1 MVIKSSK
8 SDLINTNISN
18 KSSILVIDDNSTN
31 LSLAANALENYGFN
45 VLIASDSLSGIKRAK
60 FARPD
65 LILLDILMPEIDGF
79 ETCRRLK
86 GDEKTKNIPVIFMT
100 ALTHSEYKVKGFEV
114 GAVDYVTKPIQIE
127 EVLARVNLH
136 LQLYLLTQK
145 LEQKV
150 EERTTKLNRTLQEL
164 QESQLQLVQ
173 SEKMSSLGLLLAGIT
188 HEIKNPL
195 GFIAGN
201 LEHTEVAVKELIE
214 YLKLYQE
221 TFPQP
226 GKFVQEKAEEI
237 ELEYLLT
244 DLPKMLISMKEGIG
258 KIQEISRSMQTLSRV
273 DRNKKVTFNLHEG
286 IDSTLMI
293 LKHRLK
299 ANEYRSGINVIK
311 NYGNIPLILGF
322 PGQLNQVFMNLIAN
336 AIDVFDEVTSDQTKS
351 DDLIV
356 EISTEI
362 SLDSQEVM
370 IKIQDNGYGMS
381 EEIRKQIFDNLFTT
395 KEVGKGTGLGLSI
408 SRQIV
413 EEKHQGKII
422 CESKLGQGTIFT
434 IMLPTFQDNNSDLND

>member
-1 MVIKSSK
+1 MVAKSFK
-8 SDLINTNISN
+8 INNFNSDLINQST
-18 KSSILVIDDNSTN
+18 ILIIDDNPTN
-31 LSLAANALENYGFN
+31 LSVAANALEDKGFN

-60 FARPD
+60 FAHPD

-86 GDEKTKNIPVIFMT
+86 ADEKTYNIPVIFMT
-100 ALTHSEYKVKGFEV
+100 ALTESEHKVKGFEV

-136 LQLYLLTQK
+136 LQLYCLTQK
-145 LEQKV
+145 LEQQV
-150 EERTTKLNRTLQEL
+150 EERTIKLNRTLQEL
-164 QESQLQLVQ
+164 QESQLQLVK

-195 GFIAGN
+195 GFISGN
-201 LEHTEVAVKELIE
+201 LEHTELAFQELIA

-226 GKFVQEKAEEI
+226 GKIIQEKAKEI

-244 DLPKMLISMKEGIG
+244 DLPKMLISMKQGIA
-258 KIQEISRSMQTLSRV
+258 KIEEISRSMQTLSRA
-273 DRNKKVTFNLHEG
+273 DRNEKVTFNLHEG

-299 ANEYRSGINVIK
+299 ANEYRPDIKIIK
-311 NYGNIPLILGF
+311 NYGNIPQLLGF

-336 AIDVFDEVTSDQTKS
+336 AIDVFDEVNSELAKS
-351 DDLIV
+351 DNFII

-370 IKIQDNGYGMS
+370 IKIQDNGHGMS
-381 EEIRKQIFDNLFTT
+381 EETKSQIFDHLFTT
-395 KEVGKGTGLGLSI
+395 KAVGKGTGLGLAI

-413 EEKHQGKII
+413 EEKHQGKIF
-422 CESKLGQGTIFT
+422 CESKIGQGTIFT
-434 IMLPTFQDNNSDLND
+434 IMLPIFHDNNSELND

>member
-1 MVIKSSK
+1 MKSSNN
-8 SDLINTNISN
+8 DRLNTNISN
-18 KSSILVIDDNSTN
+18 KSTILVIDDNPTN
-31 LSLAANALENYGFN
+31 LSLAANALEYRGFN

-60 FARPD
+60 FAHPD

-86 GDEKTKNIPVIFMT
+86 EDEKTQNIPVIFMT
-100 ALTHSEYKVKGFEV
+100 ALNQSEYQVKGFQV

-136 LQLYLLTQK
+136 LQLYFLTQK
-145 LEQKV
+145 LEQQV
-150 EERTTKLNRTLQEL
+150 EERTTKLNRALQEL

-221 TFPQP
+221 IFPVS
-226 GKFVQEKAEEI
+226 GTIIQEKAEEI
-237 ELEYLLT
+237 ELEYLLS
-244 DLPKMLISMKEGIG
+244 DLPKMLISMKQGIE
-258 KIQEISRSMQTLSRV
+258 KIQEISRSMQTLSRA
-273 DRNKKVTFNLHEG
+273 DRNEKVNFNLHEG

-311 NYGNIPLILGF
+311 NYGSIPLILGF

-336 AIDVFDEVTSDQTKS
+336 AIDVFDEVISNQTRT

-362 SLDSQEVM
+362 SLDYQQVM
-370 IKIQDNGYGMS
+370 IKIKDNGHGMS
-381 EEIRKQIFDNLFTT
+381 EEIKKQIFDNLFTT

-413 EEKHQGKII
+413 EEKHQGKIF

-434 IMLPTFQDNNSDLND
+434 IILPIFQDDNSELND